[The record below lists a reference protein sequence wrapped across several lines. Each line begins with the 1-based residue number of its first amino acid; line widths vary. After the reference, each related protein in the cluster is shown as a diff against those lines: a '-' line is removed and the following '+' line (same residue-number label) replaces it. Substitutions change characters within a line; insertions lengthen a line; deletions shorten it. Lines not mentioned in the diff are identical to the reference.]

1 MGRLILVRMAEALNH
16 IRNCDG
22 RSWRTLVRTPK
33 AFYLNEA
40 DGKEFD
46 ATNPPQITA
55 SFRGMPTSEPGF
67 EGVPVRRATGGQS
80 LRASKLYSEAGTSK
94 QISPT

>member
-16 IRNCDG
+16 VRNCDN

-40 DGKEFD
+40 DGVEFD

-55 SFRGMPTSEPGF
+55 TFRGMPRNEPGF
-67 EGVPVRRATGGQS
+67 EGVPVRRAIGGQS
-80 LRASKLYSEAGTSK
+80 RLPSKLYSEAGTSK

>member
-16 IRNCDG
+16 IRNADD

-33 AFYLNEA
+33 AFYLNEV
-40 DGKEFD
+40 DGAEFD

-67 EGVPVRRATGGQS
+67 EGVPVRRAKGGQS
-80 LRASKLYSEAGTSK
+80 LLPSKLYSEAGTSR
-94 QISPT
+94 QVLPT

>member
-16 IRNCDG
+16 IRNADN

-33 AFYLNEA
+33 AFYLNA
-40 DGKEFD
+40 VDGAEFD
-46 ATNPPQITA
+46 ATNPPQITS

-80 LRASKLYSEAGTSK
+80 RMPSKLYSEAGTSK